1 MCTDAWIQF
10 FDEIAWSQAARIVR
24 GVQRGE
30 GKAVWHGSAVA
41 AVAAVAAEFK
51 SRTRWWRTE
60 S

>member
-1 MCTDAWIQF
+1 M
-10 FDEIAWSQAARIVR
+10 
-24 GVQRGE
+24 QRGKGE
-30 GKAVWHGSAVA
+30 AVWHGSAIA